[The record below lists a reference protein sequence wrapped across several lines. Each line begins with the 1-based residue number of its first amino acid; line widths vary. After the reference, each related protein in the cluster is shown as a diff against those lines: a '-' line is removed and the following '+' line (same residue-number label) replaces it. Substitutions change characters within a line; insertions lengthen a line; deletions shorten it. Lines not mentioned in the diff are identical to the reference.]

1 MSGDLKAIIKRVLN
15 KEVGF
20 MIEEDKERLAKAIA
34 KAISE
39 KYYAVRYSSQKT
51 FD

>member
-1 MSGDLKAIIKRVLN
+1 MRKSLEEAIKRVLN

-20 MIEEDKERLAKAIA
+20 MMEEDKERLAKEIA

-39 KYYAVRYSSQKT
+39 KFYSVS
-51 FD
+51 FN